1 MSVVALNLGN
11 WSKKKKVNERV
22 KCLAQEHNITPPAAF
37 RARPWTAQSGD

>member
-11 WSKKKKVNERV
+11 WSKKKVNERV
-22 KCLAQEHNITPPAAF
+22 KCLTQEHNITPSAAF